1 MKWLSISLLL
11 MTLMGCQ
18 SLKDASVVGTT
29 AAAGA
34 TAGVVMSGGLLAP
47 AAGAMLGGAT
57 GSLIQ
62 DLNSTEVEEAIV
74 NKIEHESVFMLAE
87 KLVKVA
93 GWWLVLALIGPWL
106 LGWAM
111 PSPMEF
117 KKNGKHLNSK
127 HE

>member
-1 MKWLSISLLL
+1 MLSVS
-11 MTLMGCQ
+11 GCQ

-34 TAGVVMSGGLLAP
+34 GVGAVMSGGLFAP
-47 AAGAMLGGAT
+47 AAGAMIGGAT

-62 DLNSTEVEEAIV
+62 DLN
-74 NKIEHESVFMLAE
+74 NKPESIQKESVFILAE
-87 KLVKVA
+87 KVVKVA
-93 GWWLVLALIGPWL
+93 GWWLILLFIAPWL

-111 PSPMEF
+111 PGPMKF
-117 KKNGKHLNSK
+117 KKLNGKG

>member
-1 MKWLSISLLL
+1 MTMLSVS
-11 MTLMGCQ
+11 GCQ

-47 AAGAMLGGAT
+47 AAGAMIGGAT

-62 DLNSTEVEEAIV
+62 DLNNKPDIV
-74 NKIEHESVFMLAE
+74 QSIEKESVFILAE
-87 KLVKVA
+87 KVVRVA
-93 GWWLVLALIGPWL
+93 GWWLVLLFIAPWL

-111 PSPMEF
+111 PGPMTF
-117 KKNGKHLNSK
+117 KKLNGKG

>member
-1 MKWLSISLLL
+1 MLSVS
-11 MTLMGCQ
+11 GCQ

-34 TAGVVMSGGLLAP
+34 GVGAVMSGGLFAP
-47 AAGAMLGGAT
+47 AAGAMIGGST

-62 DLNSTEVEEAIV
+62 DLNNKPEVVQSIQ
-74 NKIEHESVFMLAE
+74 KESVFILAE
-87 KLVKVA
+87 KVVKVA
-93 GWWLVLALIGPWL
+93 GWWLLLLFVAPWL

-117 KKNGKHLNSK
+117 KKLNGKGN
-127 HE
+127 E